1 MGDWSIHGRFP
12 VYGSKKELG
21 AVGVLALALTTL
33 AGVPKEDFSLQRT
46 FPEGRGVVTA
56 SFKDGWF
63 RSDELQSL
71 EITLPASDEELLL
84 SLRAGKELIW
94 HESYS
99 AHNPKNITI
108 PQEALA
114 RSITRKEQLS
124 IELVATQQNSES
136 YRETVSI

>member
-1 MGDWSIHGRFP
+1 MGDWSFQGRFP
-12 VYGSKKELG
+12 NYGSKKELG
-21 AVGVLALALTTL
+21 IVGTLAITLTTL
-33 AGVPKEDFSLQRT
+33 AGAPKEDFSLHRT
-46 FPEGRGVVTA
+46 FADGRGVVTA

-94 HESYS
+94 HESHS
-99 AHNPKNITI
+99 AHNAKNIAI

-114 RSITRKEQLS
+114 RSLTRREELT
-124 IELVATQQNSES
+124 IELIATQQDSES
-136 YRETVSI
+136 YRETLSL